1 MGVVVARPAEC
12 AYLEVA
18 LPGRAKEVA
27 GVLLLDVE
35 ADELHLRLRRDWD
48 SFAGEEAEI
57 LSLLEED
64 LAAKGREWGG
74 RRLLEFLEDCLAN
87 TVRISE
93 REAMRVADFGGAG
106 RGADHERYVYRDGE
120 RPVDGAAD
128 T

>member
-87 TVRISE
+87 TV
-93 REAMRVADFGGAG
+93 
-106 RGADHERYVYRDGE
+106 
-120 RPVDGAAD
+120 
-128 T
+128 